1 MREELATNGP
11 LQETEGRREQIDATT
26 GVESE
31 HELGTQAV
39 RFAHTE
45 TIPITNPTPQMMRR
59 ALGSPYFM
67 DAAGRLDVK
76 PKGDKT
82 VRE

>member
-1 MREELATNGP
+1 MREELSTNGP
-11 LQETEGRREQIDATT
+11 LHEAEGRREQIDTSIA
-26 GVESE
+26 VSE
-31 HELGTQAV
+31 HELGARAV
-39 RFAHTE
+39 KSAHAE

-76 PKGDKT
+76 PKGD
-82 VRE
+82 EAAHE